1 METLSKLSNY
11 ILNNEKII
19 KISNNNFYNESKKK
33 ETKKKENIV
42 TQKDLYIPD
51 VKDMLFWCF
60 YICNFSFES
69 YELLSH
75 SKFKE
80 EKEFKIRFIND
91 INFNKQL
98 LKQIKIKYSRLENS
112 LVNENKIDL
121 YCFYALCAFYKLNIL
136 LFGEKVYY
144 NFNFSDTK
152 DYCLLK
158 ITKDL
163 KIGIENKE
171 NNINKVE
178 YIKNNFVEVS
188 PIKNKLFAPS
198 YYSRS
203 ELEIIAKK
211 LHVNIFNEKTQ
222 KNKRKDALYE
232 DVYQEINKY
241 ILLV

>member
-1 METLSKLSNY
+1 MTTLDKLSNY
-11 ILNNEKII
+11 VLNNEKII

-33 ETKKKENIV
+33 ETKKKEKVV

-60 YICNFSFES
+60 YICNCSLES

-80 EKEFKIRFIND
+80 EKEFKIRFINI
-91 INFNKQL
+91 INCNKQL

-121 YCFYALCAFYKLNIL
+121 YSFYALCAFYKLNIL

-144 NFNFSDTK
+144 KFNFSDTK
-152 DYCLLK
+152 DFCLLK

-171 NNINKVE
+171 NNVSKVE
-178 YIKNNFVEVS
+178 YIKNNFVELS

-198 YYSRS
+198 YYSRND
-203 ELEIIAKK
+203 LEIMAKK
-211 LHVNIFNEKTQ
+211 IHVNIFNEKTQ
-222 KNKRKDALYE
+222 KNKKKDALYE